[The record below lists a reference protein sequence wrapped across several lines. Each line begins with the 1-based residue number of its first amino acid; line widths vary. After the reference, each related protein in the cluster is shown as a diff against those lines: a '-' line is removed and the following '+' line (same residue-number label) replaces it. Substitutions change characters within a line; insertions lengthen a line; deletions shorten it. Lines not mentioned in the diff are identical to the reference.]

1 MRKSKFTEKQIIEI
15 LKSIEDGASVVE
27 TLREKGVSKDTYYKW
42 KRKYSGME
50 SGDIKKM
57 RELEKENAKL
67 KKMYAEMA
75 LMNEALKD
83 VIEKKL

>member
-15 LKSIEDGASVVE
+15 SKEIEAGAPVVE
-27 TLREKGVSKDTYYKW
+27 TLRVKGVSRDTYYKW

-50 SGDIKKM
+50 ANDIKKL

-67 KKMYAEMA
+67 KKMYADLA

>member
-1 MRKSKFTEKQIIEI
+1 MRKSKFSEKQIIEI
-15 LKSIEDGASVVE
+15 LKEIEDGVQVVE
-27 TLREKGVSKDTYYKW
+27 TLRDKGVSKDTYYKW

-50 SGDIKKM
+50 IGDVKRM

-67 KKMYAEMA
+67 KKLYADMA
-75 LMNEALKD
+75 LMNDALKD

>member
-15 LKSIEDGASVVE
+15 LKEIEAGAPVVE
-27 TLREKGVSKDTYYKW
+27 TLRAKGVSRDTYYKW

-50 SGDIKKM
+50 ANDIKKL

-67 KKMYAEMA
+67 KKMYADMA